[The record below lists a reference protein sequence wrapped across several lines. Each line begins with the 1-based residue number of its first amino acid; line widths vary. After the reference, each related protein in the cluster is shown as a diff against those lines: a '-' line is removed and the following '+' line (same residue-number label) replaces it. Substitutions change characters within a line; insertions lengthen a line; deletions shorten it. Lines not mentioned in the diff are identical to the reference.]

1 MRKKPDTRGP
11 YPVIKTNTT
20 TVETTNGRFRG
31 FRRICLTKQGAFRI
45 LLRDWGAVLEFLKE
59 ICRQVKRGQALARLE
74 LDLETLGPLVV
85 ELPAVNKVRTSLLL
99 LWSYL
104 SFE

>member
-1 MRKKPDTRGP
+1 MRKKPDARGP
-11 YPVIKTNTT
+11 YLVIETTIT

-31 FRRICLTKQGAFRI
+31 FRRICLTKQSAFRI

-59 ICRQVKRGQALARLE
+59 LCRRVKRGQALARLE
-74 LDLETLGPLVV
+74 LDLETLGTLVV
-85 ELPAVNKVRTSLLL
+85 ELPAVNTVRTSLLL
-99 LWSYL
+99 LWRYL